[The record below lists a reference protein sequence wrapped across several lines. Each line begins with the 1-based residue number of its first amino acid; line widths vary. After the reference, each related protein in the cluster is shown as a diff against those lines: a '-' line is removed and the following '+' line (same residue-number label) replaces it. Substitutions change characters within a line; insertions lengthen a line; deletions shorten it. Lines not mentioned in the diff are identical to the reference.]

1 MWIYGASGHGKV
13 IYDCL
18 KSRGKITEGFIDD
31 DPTKTDFLNFK
42 IKQTDGFDFT
52 GQMVILGIGDNAT
65 RKSIAEKLNVSFQTV
80 IHDSAVVSTD
90 TEIGD
95 GSVITAQS
103 VVNPGCRIGRHCI
116 INTKASVDHDC
127 IIGDYTH
134 IAPGAVICGNV
145 TIGSL
150 TWVGAGAV
158 IRENIIIG
166 DNVMIGAGS
175 VVVKDIPDNS
185 LVLGIP
191 GKITATT
198 RKVRSKSNIYIIGA
212 SGFGREIESWINQS
226 DSFKKQYEIKGYL
239 DDNLH
244 ALDGFPSDY
253 KVLGKIN
260 DFVFREGDMAL
271 LTIADPKVKENIV
284 KRLDGRVKFLSFI
297 SEKAIKGKNIEIG
310 EGTIIGPDCI
320 LTSNIKIGRYVS
332 IIIGSIVGHDSVVA
346 DFSSVMVHIEISG
359 NVHIGKSTFIGSNS
373 TIIPG
378 ITIGERSKIGAGS
391 IVISDL
397 PPGSFVYG
405 NPAKNYSKILK

>member
-13 IYDCL
+13 ILDCL
-18 KSRGKITEGFIDD
+18 LASKTKVKGFIDD
-31 DPTKTDFLNFK
+31 DEEKKSFMNYPVKRLNK
-42 IKQTDGFDFT
+42 VNLKKDK
-52 GQMVILGIGDNAT
+52 VILGIGDNT
-65 RKSIAEKLNVSFQTV
+65 IRKSLAESLNVNF
-80 IHDSAVVSTD
+80 
-90 TEIGD
+90 
-95 GSVITAQS
+95 GSVIHPSAVISPSTIIGKGSVIIPQS
-103 VVNPGCRIGRHCI
+103 VVNSGSKIGDHCI
-116 INTKASVDHDC
+116 INTRASVGHDC
-127 IIGDYTH
+127 TIGDYVH
-134 IAPGAVICGNV
+134 IAPGVTVSGNV
-145 TIGSL
+145 SIGALS
-150 TWVGAGAV
+150 WIGAGAT
-158 IRENIIIG
+158 IIQDIKIG
-166 DNVMIGAGS
+166 NNVLIGAGS
-175 VVVKDIPDNS
+175 VVVRDIPDNS
-185 LVLGIP
+185 VAMGVPARVVRLNSATK
-191 GKITATT
+191 KIN
-198 RKVRSKSNIYIIGA
+198 VYIIGA

-253 KVLGKIN
+253 KVLGKID
-260 DFVFREGDMAL
+260 DFVFSEGDMAL
-271 LTIADPKVKENIV
+271 LTIADPTVKENIV

-378 ITIGERSKIGAGS
+378 ITIGTRSKIGAGS

-397 PPGSFVYG
+397 PPRSFVYG